1 MHLVTPTLD
10 VAALGAAW
18 SRFKSDGDP
27 RAREALILHYTP
39 DAEKVAAGYAR
50 RLPDHVARED
60 LVSYALIGLVD
71 AIERFNPALGFKFTT
86 FANPRIAGQ
95 IVDELRHLDW
105 VPRSVRTQLRDLR
118 RTRDAL
124 CARLGREATQDELAA
139 SLGWP
144 LPELRRVL
152 GEEDSALVYRLDYTP
167 EGADPGAAGW
177 SQERVDRGADPE
189 AEARIA
195 EVKTVVAEAMSDM
208 PEREAAILALY
219 YIEGLT
225 QSDIGRLFG
234 VTESRICQMHTR
246 AIQQVRA
253 RLAA

>member
-1 MHLVTPTLD
+1 MHLATLTLD
-10 VAALGAAW
+10 PGALTAAW
-18 SRFKSDGDP
+18 NSFKSTGDA

-39 DAEKVAAGYAR
+39 DAERVAAGYAR

-71 AIERFNPALGFKFTT
+71 AIERFDPGRGFKFTT
-86 FANPRIAGQ
+86 FAGPRIAGQ
-95 IVDELRHLDW
+95 IVDELRLLDW
-105 VPRSVRTQLRDLR
+105 VPRSVRTQLRELR
-118 RTRDAL
+118 RTRDTL
-124 CARLGREATQDELAA
+124 CAELGREATQDELAA
-139 SLGWP
+139 ELGVSLAEVHR
-144 LPELRRVL
+144 LL
-152 GEEDSALVYRLDYTP
+152 GDEDNALVYRLDYAP
-167 EGADPGAAGW
+167 DGAEISGW
-177 SQERVDRGADPE
+177 PQERVDRSADPD

-195 EVKTVVAEAMSDM
+195 EVKAVVAEAMSGM

-225 QSDIGRLFG
+225 QSDIGKLFG